1 MADIDTGGDGRK
13 KGGAKKA
20 RTKKKSTRIDMTP
33 MVDLGFLLITFFIL
47 TTTLNQPQA
56 MNIVVPAKDDNVK
69 EEQRSKVGD
78 EQAFTILLG
87 KNDRIWYYEGLFDDP
102 NKKLDPI
109 EVTWGGGP
117 GSIRAALI
125 KKSRERNPRYD
136 EIKTLQDQLNI
147 GEIDK
152 ETYKK
157 EVKDITSYKMGIV
170 VMVKAAPEATYENM
184 VNILDELKIAKVG
197 IYAIMDITKQ
207 ELDLLKTLY
216 EEPKE

>member
-1 MADIDTGGDGRK
+1 
-13 KGGAKKA
+13 
-20 RTKKKSTRIDMTP
+20 
-33 MVDLGFLLITFFIL
+33 
-47 TTTLNQPQA
+47 